1 MKKLVTLAVALFVLG
16 TVSRAQG
23 IEDGNHMFTMSVG
36 AGAGLED
43 SGVEHPYSHED
54 IAWGEAGGVFGISY
68 LVFPSKYFGM
78 GVEVNDGIFA
88 GEDTTWYGVG
98 TSHRIET
105 AMNVFNAM
113 ASFRFNFNPDSRAR
127 FYIPFG
133 VGLTSATGA
142 LVETINGVENTRHSS
157 TQSLGYF
164 AGFGFE
170 IGLGQSGKWALG
182 SELRYNAFR
191 YDTDKL
197 LGSSIGQQDYSYVS
211 ASFKAS
217 CRF

>member
-43 SGVEHPYSHED
+43 SGVYFHGEEL
-54 IAWGEAGGVFGISY
+54 AWGEFGGVFGLSY
-68 LVFPSKYFGM
+68 LVFPTKYFGV

-88 GEDTTWYGVG
+88 GEDTTWYGAG
-98 TSHRIET
+98 TSDQIET

-142 LVETINGVENTRHSS
+142 YVRTINGVEYTHHSS

>member
-1 MKKLVTLAVALFVLG
+1 MKKLVVLAVALFAFGV
-16 TVSRAQG
+16 VSHAQG
-23 IEDGNHMFTMSVG
+23 IEDGNHMFTMSIG
-36 AGAGLED
+36 AAAGLED
-43 SGVEHPYSHED
+43 SGVVYYYANED
-54 IAWGEAGGVFGISY
+54 LSWGEFGGVFGLSY
-68 LVFPSKYFGM
+68 LVFPTKYFGM

-88 GEDTTWYGVG
+88 GEDTTWHVG
-98 TSHRIET
+98 SDSLQVET

-142 LVETINGVENTRHSS
+142 FKETFNGLEATRHSTS
-157 TQSLGYF
+157 QSLGYF
-164 AGFGFE
+164 AGIGFE

-191 YDTDKL
+191 YDADKL
-197 LGSSIGQQDYSYVS
+197 YGTTIGKQDYSYVS